1 MKVLFLG
8 VTVLGFGLGILAHAH
23 GAAVAPVATDQKRP
37 DLTAI
42 FTNGNYQQWI
52 DQFGTVSRTAL
63 DASGR
68 RIGTQVGH
76 AGGPN
81 GIVVEMTYLEP
92 DAEHPLGQAFDRA
105 GNPMSLHTGP
115 QAQSYN
121 PAGNSTCSARPFAC
135 RTETSAISRPSV
147 MPGRFSPIATGPSST
162 RSPLRGVERKLA
174 ANEAASLDVP

>member
-1 MKVLFLG
+1 MGVGILVYTTVNRSDPVSA
-8 VTVLGFGLGILAHAH
+8 VTVDKG
-23 GAAVAPVATDQKRP
+23 RP
-37 DLTAI
+37 DLKAM
-42 FTNGNYQQWI
+42 FNGNYQQWI

-121 PAGNSTCSARPFAC
+121 PAGNSICSARPFAC
-135 RTETSAISRPSV
+135 RTETPAFRD
-147 MPGRFSPIATGPSST
+147 R
-162 RSPLRGVERKLA
+162 E
-174 ANEAASLDVP
+174 